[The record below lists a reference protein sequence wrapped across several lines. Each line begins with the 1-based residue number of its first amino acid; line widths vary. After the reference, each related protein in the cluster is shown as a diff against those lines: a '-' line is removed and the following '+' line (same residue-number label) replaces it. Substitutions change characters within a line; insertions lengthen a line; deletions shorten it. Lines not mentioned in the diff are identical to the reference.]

1 MWLVFIDVNFLTV
14 TMETL
19 NFFEGKLS
27 KKSLI
32 VFDDF
37 GWPSY
42 ETTRIVIEKWCTS
55 RNGMLWPLPSGQAIY
70 FIYNDW
76 WLLIFLTDF

>member
-1 MWLVFIDVNFLTV
+1 VFIDVNFLTV

-42 ETTRIVIEKWCTS
+42 ETTRIVIEK
-55 RNGMLWPLPSGQAIY
+55 
-70 FIYNDW
+70 
-76 WLLIFLTDF
+76 

>member
-1 MWLVFIDVNFLTV
+1 
-14 TMETL
+14 METL
-19 NFFEGKLS
+19 NFFEGKLN

-42 ETTRIVIEKWCTS
+42 ETTRIAIKKWRTS
-55 RNGMLWPLPSGQAIY
+55 RNGKLWPLPKGQAIY
-70 FIYNDW
+70 FIDND
-76 WLLIFLTDF
+76 

>member
-1 MWLVFIDVNFLTV
+1 VYIDVNFSTV

-19 NFFEGKLS
+19 NFFEGKLN

-42 ETTRIVIEKWCTS
+42 ETTRIAIKKWRTS
-55 RNGMLWPLPSGQAIY
+55 RNGKLWPLPKGQAIY
-70 FIYNDW
+70 FIDND
-76 WLLIFLTDF
+76 